1 MELCASNW
9 THLRATT
16 EGSSSTP
23 GRCRSSRVALGSFFH
38 SSSSLFICVADICLA
53 LVCSLSDG
61 TRTSQ
66 VRKVRSWINGSQLDG
81 FLRYREENIRVQ
93 LDGYKEENIR
103 VQLDGYREKNI
114 RVLLDRYREK
124 NIRVLLDGYREK
136 NIRVLLD
143 RYREKNI
150 RVLLDRYRE
159 KNIRVLLDRYREKN
173 IRVLLDRYREKN
185 IRVLLDGYREKLCRG
200 YCLDLTSGD
209 TK

>member
-1 MELCASNW
+1 MYTEPAYFSVHFPCVFAKHANITSYIVRCNHCSSYIELCASNW

-66 VRKVRSWINGSQLDG
+66 VRKVRSWISGSQLDG
-81 FLRYREENIRVQ
+81 FLQYREKNIRVQ
-93 LDGYKEENIR
+93 LDGF
-103 VQLDGYREKNI
+103 
-114 RVLLDRYREK
+114 
-124 NIRVLLDGYREK
+124 
-136 NIRVLLD
+136 
-143 RYREKNI
+143 
-150 RVLLDRYRE
+150 
-159 KNIRVLLDRYREKN
+159 
-173 IRVLLDRYREKN
+173 
-185 IRVLLDGYREKLCRG
+185 REKLCRG
-200 YCLDLTSGD
+200 DCLDLTSSD